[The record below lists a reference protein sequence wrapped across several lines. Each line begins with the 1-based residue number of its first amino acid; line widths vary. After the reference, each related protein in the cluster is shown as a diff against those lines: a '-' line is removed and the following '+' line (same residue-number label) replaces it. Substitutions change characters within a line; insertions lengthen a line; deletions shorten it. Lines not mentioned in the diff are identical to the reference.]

1 MAECWADNQHF
12 PQQFTR
18 NRMNSA
24 KLKVLVYGATGVQ
37 SAPVV
42 RHLLARGH
50 QAFVLTRDAAKA
62 AALQAAGATL
72 IVGDPTDDAVCQRA
86 SQGMDAVSLLVPF
99 GAAEPLR
106 LARHAVAAAR
116 AAGVG
121 LLVWN
126 TSGYIP
132 AAPTGNPA
140 YDVRLDLRAHLQASG
155 LPHITLIPTVYA
167 ENLLGP
173 WTAPGLAAHQ
183 ELAYPV
189 PAELPVNWLP
199 ADDLG
204 ALTVAA
210 LERPQLAGRTFA
222 VGGAEAL
229 TGPGLAAAFSAGLN
243 RPIRYRAMPPREF
256 CAILSQLAGPAMA
269 EAVTRSYEL
278 MWAGQDHYTQFQADM
293 PAVLRELP
301 VTLTPLSEWAAQH
314 AAAFAPAAISAP
326 AR

>member
-1 MAECWADNQHF
+1 MY
-12 PQQFTR
+12 P
-18 NRMNSA
+18 S

-37 SAPVV
+37 AGPVV
-42 RHLLARGH
+42 HQLLGRGH
-50 QAFVLTRDAAKA
+50 EAFVLTRDAAKA
-62 AALQAAGATL
+62 VALQAAGATI
-72 IVGDPTDDAVCQRA
+72 IVGDPAEAAVCQHA
-86 SQGMDAVSLLVPF
+86 SRGMDAVSLLVPL

-106 LARHAVAAAR
+106 LARQAVDAAR
-116 AAGVG
+116 AAGVQ

-132 AAPTGNPA
+132 AAPTGNPV
-140 YDVRLDLRAHLQASG
+140 YDLRLDLRAYLQASG

-173 WTAPGLAAHQ
+173 WTAPGVAAHQ

-189 PAELPVNWLP
+189 PAGQAIDWLP
-199 ADDLG
+199 AADLG

-210 LERPQLAGRTFA
+210 LERPQLAGQTFV

-229 TGPGLAAAFSAGLN
+229 TGPALAEAFSAGLN
-243 RPIRYRAMPPREF
+243 RPISYRAMPPREF
-256 CAILSQLAGPAMA
+256 YGILAPMMGPGLA

-278 MWAGQDHYTQFQADM
+278 LWAGQDHFTQFQANM

-301 VTLTPLSEWAAQH
+301 VTLTPLREWAAQH
-314 AAAFAPAAISAP
+314 AAAFSPTVSTESL
-326 AR
+326 R